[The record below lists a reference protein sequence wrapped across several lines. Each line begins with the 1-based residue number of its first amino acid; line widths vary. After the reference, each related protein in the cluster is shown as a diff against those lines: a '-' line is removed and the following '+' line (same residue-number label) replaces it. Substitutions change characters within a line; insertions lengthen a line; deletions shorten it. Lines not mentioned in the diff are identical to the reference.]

1 MRLPPVADSLNSL
14 LNVLQGSALGEAVR
28 SAEYVYPVLEASHIL
43 GVALLVGPAFTFDL
57 RLLGA
62 GHRVVSVT
70 TAARNLLPVSHIGF
84 ATAVITGLALL
95 SAQATVVARTGAAP
109 WKLGLLI
116 LACVNV
122 VVFHF
127 GIYRRVS
134 QWHGAAVTP
143 VFARIGAGV
152 SLITWTGVIFAGR
165 LLAYT

>member
-1 MRLPPVADSLNSL
+1 VADSLNSL
-14 LNVLQGSALGEAVR
+14 LNMLQGSALGEAVR

-70 TAARNLLPVSHIGF
+70 TAARNLLSVSHVGF
-84 ATAVITGLALL
+84 AIAVITGLALL
-95 SAQATVVARTGAAP
+95 SAQATVVAGTGAAP